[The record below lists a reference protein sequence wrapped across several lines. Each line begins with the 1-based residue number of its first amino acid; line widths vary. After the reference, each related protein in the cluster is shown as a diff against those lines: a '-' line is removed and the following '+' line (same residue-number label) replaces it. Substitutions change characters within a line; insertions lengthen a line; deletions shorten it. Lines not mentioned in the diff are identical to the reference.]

1 MSHLKELTKQKYFEF
16 ENEKKCQLNNEE
28 VISYSI
34 EMLEL
39 MKKGYEQ
46 MGELNLQYS
55 NEASTSEYEDS
66 IDYEMWLCGVWL

>member
-1 MSHLKELTKQKYFEF
+1 MMSHLKELTNQKYIEF
-16 ENEKKCQLNNEE
+16 ENEKNCQLNDEG
-28 VISYSI
+28 VILYSI

-39 MKKGYEQ
+39 MKNGYEQ

-66 IDYEMWLCGVWL
+66 IDYEMWLCGV

>member
-1 MSHLKELTKQKYFEF
+1 MMSHLLKEKFIGF
-16 ENEKKCQLNNEE
+16 ENEEKCQLNDSN

-46 MGELNLQYS
+46 MGELNLKYS

-66 IDYEMWLCGVWL
+66 IDYEMWLCGV

>member
-1 MSHLKELTKQKYFEF
+1 MMSHLKELTNQKFIEY
-16 ENEKKCQLNNEE
+16 ENEKKCQLNDDA
-28 VISYSI
+28 VILYSI

-39 MKKGYEQ
+39 MKNGYEQ

-66 IDYEMWLCGVWL
+66 IDYEMWLCGV